1 MILLI
6 ASRELRRL
14 WLSPVAWTLLAV
26 AQGLCAWLFLLLIDD
41 FRNLQGRLVGLENP
55 PGVTDLVAAPL
66 FRVAVWCFLMLTP
79 LLTMNLISEE
89 RRSRTLDLLLSSPV
103 SVTAIVLGKYLGVL
117 VFLLGA
123 TALIALM
130 PLALGTGTTLD
141 VGKLLT
147 GWLGLALLVAG
158 FAAAGLYISTL
169 TSQPMVAA
177 VATLGLLLFLCV
189 IDLRTVGGEAAGSLL
204 GYLSLL
210 GHHDALL
217 RGLFDSADV
226 VYYLLFSVTFL
237 GLAIQRLDNERLGH

>member
-103 SVTAIVLGKYLGVL
+103 SVAAIVLGKYLGVL

-130 PLALGTGTTLD
+130 PLTLGTGTVSYTHLPGAGRLID
-141 VGKLLT
+141 GVSRKAKLLIEAPVT
-147 GWLGLALLVAG
+147 VS
-158 FAAAGLYISTL
+158 YTH
-169 TSQPMVAA
+169 
-177 VATLGLLLFLCV
+177 LF
-189 IDLRTVGGEAAGSLL
+189 RA
-204 GYLSLL
+204 
-210 GHHDALL
+210 
-217 RGLFDSADV
+217 
-226 VYYLLFSVTFL
+226 
-237 GLAIQRLDNERLGH
+237 